1 MSGILF
7 LGNDDFCVRA
17 GEKGNMLCLSGWKG
31 LTLIMFYS
39 KECKFCDNLI
49 LKFKQLPTIVNG
61 CKFGMVCVNRNMDVI
76 EKSKNTISPIEY
88 VPDMILFVD
97 GVPYIRYD
105 GAHDIDSIRNFIL
118 TVYERLRKTCFSEQS
133 NQQQPQQ
140 QPQPVSYEQQQQ
152 PQSQQMMQPQQMMQQ
167 QQQQQQQMQQQTHA
181 AYQQNPNAIQQ
192 QNSNRIPE
200 YTIGRPVTGKRNDL
214 ERCYLEF
221 KSAYPGQQQP
231 NQQIGL
237 RA

>member
-61 CKFGMVCVNRNMDVI
+61 CKFGMVCVNRNMDVV

-133 NQQQPQQ
+133 NQQQQQ
-140 QPQPVSYEQQQQ
+140 PAQPQPVPYEQ
-152 PQSQQMMQPQQMMQQ
+152 PQ
-167 QQQQQQQMQQQTHA
+167 QQQTHA
-181 AYQQNPNAIQQ
+181 AYQQNPHAIQQ

-200 YTIGRPVTGKRNDL
+200 YTIGRPVTGKRNDM

-221 KSAYPGQQQP
+221 KSAYPGQL
-231 NQQIGL
+231 QQIGL

>member
-61 CKFGMVCVNRNMDVI
+61 CKFGMVCVNRNMEVV
-76 EKSKNTISPIEY
+76 EKSRNTISPIEY
-88 VPDMILFVD
+88 VPDVILFVD

-105 GAHDIDSIRNFIL
+105 GPHEIENIKTFIF
-118 TVYERLRKTCFSEQS
+118 TVYERLKKTCFSEQQSAQQPPTNNPQPTIYQNPS
-133 NQQQPQQ
+133 NQQL
-140 QPQPVSYEQQQQ
+140 QQQQ
-152 PQSQQMMQPQQMMQQ
+152 PRAPVANS
-167 QQQQQQQMQQQTHA
+167 HE
-181 AYQQNPNAIQQ
+181 AYQQQSQHLIRQVK
-192 QNSNRIPE
+192 NSIPE
-200 YTIGRPVTGKRNDL
+200 YTVGHPVTGKKGDL

-221 KSAYPGQQQP
+221 KTAYPGQG
-231 NQQIGL
+231 I